1 MLKKRQDNHQRQ
13 IFQILH
19 LSVPKCFCQNV
30 PSRSEVCV
38 QGEWQ
43 KWTPPSPPSSKDDRL
58 KDIGYSTSIRNLILG
73 VSSVT
78 VSYLIRYDSLLKN
91 GIDIITKCDTY
102 FITKCDRSLLQNASG
117 FFLLQNA
124 TVITN
129 ATFITNCDSTYW
141 KIYPIILLK
150 AWREFVNFQAL

>member
-73 VSSVT
+73 VNSVT

-91 GIDIITKCDTY
+91 GIDIITKCDSY

-117 FFLLQNA
+117 FF
-124 TVITN
+124 
-129 ATFITNCDSTYW
+129 FITKCDSYY
-141 KIYPIILLK
+141 KCDIYYKLRQYILKNISNHTFKSLK
-150 AWREFVNFQAL
+150 GAC